1 MDREHMKGAA
11 DNVKGASKGTA
22 GRVKDD
28 KKLQGKAKSDKSKR
42 LPENS
47 NLKIA
52 EEDKKR
58 WETATGGT

>member
-1 MDREHMKGAA
+1 MDREHMQGAA
-11 DNVKGASKGTA
+11 DKPKGASKGTA
-22 GRVKDD
+22 CKVGND
-28 KKLQGKAKSDKSKR
+28 KNLQGKAKADKSKR

-52 EEDKKR
+52 EEEKKR

>member
-1 MDREHMKGAA
+1 MVPAKEMVRDDDVGE
-11 DNVKGASKGTA
+11 GTA
-22 GRVKDD
+22 GKVGND
-28 KKLQGKAKSDKSKR
+28 KKLQGKAKADKSKR

-52 EEDKKR
+52 EEEKKR